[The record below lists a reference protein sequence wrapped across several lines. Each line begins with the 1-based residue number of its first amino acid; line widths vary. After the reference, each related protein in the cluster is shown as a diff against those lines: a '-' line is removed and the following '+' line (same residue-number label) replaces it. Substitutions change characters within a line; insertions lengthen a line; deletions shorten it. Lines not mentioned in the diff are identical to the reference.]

1 MQHKHYNRRSFLG
14 KLGLGCASVGATTL
28 LSGITNM
35 GLVNAAAAA
44 NIPYNSSNN
53 YKALVCILLSGGN
66 DSFNMLIPRGAGEYV
81 EYASVRGRMAI
92 SQANILPINPTI
104 SDGKSY
110 GLHPNLP
117 NLKNLFN
124 NANAAFVANVGAL
137 IEPTTLTQFYNNKK
151 LPPGLFSHADQ
162 VKHWQTSVPQDKDAL
177 GWGGRLAD
185 ILHTTN
191 TNQNLSMNISLDGLN
206 VFQKANTVNTFSI
219 KTANNGVALLN
230 GSNNISFYENLKRQ
244 TLNSLLE
251 TNYQNTL
258 EKAYVNAVNK
268 ATGNSF
274 AFDAALSNGIPF
286 NTTFGAGPLSER
298 LNMVAKTI
306 AAKDQLQVNRQTFFV
321 QLGGFDTH
329 KNNLNNHALLMA
341 ELDQALG
348 SFYATIEE
356 LGLQN
361 EVTTFTISD
370 FSRKLVANGTGTDHA
385 WGGNA
390 IVMGGAVNGNNI
402 YGTYPNLHLGNTLDV
417 GNGRLIPTTAC
428 DTYFAELAL
437 WFGASSS
444 DLDLILPNINNFW
457 TPVSNQ
463 MPIGFMS

>member
-1 MQHKHYNRRSFLG
+1 MKHKHYDRRSFLG
-14 KLGLGCASVGATTL
+14 QLGLGCASIGTTTL

-35 GLVNAAAAA
+35 GLANAAAAA
-44 NIPYNSSNN
+44 NTSYNNN
-53 YKALVCILLSGGN
+53 NDYKALVCILLSGGN
-66 DSFNMLIPRGAGEYV
+66 DSFNMLIPRGAS
-81 EYASVRGRMAI
+81 EYAEYSAVRGDMAI
-92 SQANILPINPTI
+92 PQAGILPINPLNN
-104 SDGKSY
+104 DGKSY

-117 NLKNLFN
+117 NLKNLFETGS
-124 NANAAFVANVGAL
+124 AAFVANVGAL
-137 IEPTTLTQFYNNKK
+137 IEPVTLTQFYNNYK
-151 LPPGLFSHADQ
+151 LPPGLFSHSDQ

-185 ILHTTN
+185 ILYTTN

-206 VFQKANTVNTFSI
+206 VFQKANNVNTFSI

-230 GSNNISFYENLKRQ
+230 GSNENK
-244 TLNSLLE
+244 S
-251 TNYQNTL
+251 
-258 EKAYVNAVNK
+258 
-268 ATGNSF
+268 TGNSF
-274 AFDAALSNGIPF
+274 AFDAALNNGLPF
-286 NTTFGAGPLSER
+286 NTTFGTGSLSQR

-329 KNNLNNHALLMA
+329 HNNMNLHSKQML

-348 SFYATIEE
+348 SFYTALEE

-361 EVTTFTISD
+361 QVTTFTISD
-370 FSRKLVANGTGTDHA
+370 FARKLVANGTGTDHA

-390 IVMGGAVNGNNI
+390 IVLGGDVNGQKI
-402 YGTYPNLHLGNTLDV
+402 YGAYPDLYLGNPLDV

-437 WFGASSS
+437 WFGASTA

-463 MPIGFMS
+463 LPIGFMA

>member
-1 MQHKHYNRRSFLG
+1 MKHKHYDRRSFLG

-44 NIPYNSSNN
+44 NTPYNSYND
-53 YKALVCILLSGGN
+53 YKALVCVFLAGGN
-66 DSFNMLIPRGAGEYV
+66 DSFNMLIPHGAGEYS
-81 EYASVRGRMAI
+81 EYANVRRGMAI
-92 SQANILPINPTI
+92 PQADILPINPI
-104 SDGKSY
+104 VSDGKNY
-110 GLHPNLP
+110 GLHPKLTNI
-117 NLKNLFN
+117 KNLFEN
-124 NANAAFVANVGAL
+124 QSAAFIANVGSL
-137 IEPTTLTQFYNNKK
+137 IEPVTLTQFYNNQK

-162 VKHWQTSVPQDKDAL
+162 IKHWQTSVPQDRDAI

-191 TNQNLSMNISLDGLN
+191 ANQNLSMNISLDGLN
-206 VFQKANTVNTFSI
+206 VFQQGNNVNTFSI
-219 KTANNGVALLN
+219 KPVNNGVALLN
-230 GSNNISFYENLKRQ
+230 GSNDSGFYQNLKRQ

-251 TNYQNTL
+251 TNYQNIL
-258 EKAYVNAVNK
+258 EKAYVNVVSNS
-268 ATGNSF
+268 TGNSF
-274 AFDAALSNGIPF
+274 AFDAALNNGLAF
-286 NTTFGAGPLSER
+286 NTTFGNGSLSKR
-298 LNMVAKTI
+298 LSMVAKTI

-329 KNNLNNHALLMA
+329 TNNIAGHASLMT
-341 ELDQALG
+341 ELDLALG
-348 SFYATIEE
+348 SFYASLEE

-361 EVTTFTISD
+361 QVTTFTISD
-370 FSRKLVANGTGTDHA
+370 FSRKLVANGSGTDHA

-390 IVMGGAVNGNNI
+390 LVLGGAVNGKNI

-437 WFGASSS
+437 WFGASSA
-444 DLDLILPNINNFW
+444 DLDLILPNIKNFW

-463 MPIGFMS
+463 TPIGFMN

>member
-1 MQHKHYNRRSFLG
+1 MKHKHYDRRSFLG
-14 KLGLGCASVGATTL
+14 QLGLGCASIGTTTL

-35 GLVNAAAAA
+35 GLANAAAAA
-44 NIPYNSSNN
+44 NTSYNNN
-53 YKALVCILLSGGN
+53 NDYKALVCILLSGGN
-66 DSFNMLIPRGAGEYV
+66 DSFNMLIPRGAGEYA
-81 EYASVRGRMAI
+81 EYAAVRGEMAI
-92 SQANILPINPTI
+92 PQAGILPINPLNN
-104 SDGKSY
+104 DGKSY

-117 NLKNLFN
+117 NLKNLFETGS
-124 NANAAFVANVGAL
+124 AAFVANVGAL
-137 IEPTTLTQFYNNKK
+137 VEPVTLTQFYNNYK
-151 LPPGLFSHADQ
+151 LPPGLFSHSDQ

-185 ILHTTN
+185 ILYTTN

-206 VFQKANTVNTFSI
+206 VFQKANNVNTFSI

-230 GSNNISFYENLKRQ
+230 GSNDGGFYENLKRQ

-251 TNYQNTL
+251 TNYQNIL
-258 EKAYVNAVNK
+258 EKAYVNKVNK
-268 ATGNSF
+268 STGNSF
-274 AFDAALSNGIPF
+274 AFDAALSNGLPF
-286 NTTFGAGPLSER
+286 NTSFGTGSLSQR

-329 KNNLNNHALLMA
+329 HNNMNLHSKQML

-348 SFYATIEE
+348 SFYTALEE

-361 EVTTFTISD
+361 QVTTFTISD
-370 FSRKLVANGTGTDHA
+370 FARKLVANGTGTDHA

-390 IVMGGAVNGNNI
+390 IVLGGDVNGQKI
-402 YGTYPNLHLGNTLDV
+402 YGSYPDLYLGNPLDV

-437 WFGASSS
+437 WFGASTA

-463 MPIGFMS
+463 SPIGFMA